1 MRDEELGFESI
12 WLKLETQ
19 LQEDQEIRRWSQHR
33 GYTGGT
39 PFRIDNISDDFVKV
53 EISTGIR
60 RIPKKDFEN
69 VYDVWDGY
77 IHGNIKRSEITD
89 MTWHST
95 YIISI
100 FHYLNV

>member
-1 MRDEELGFESI
+1 MEFESI
-12 WLKLETQ
+12 WLNLRMQ
-19 LQEDQEIRRWSQHR
+19 LREDQEIRRWSQLR

-69 VYDVWDGY
+69 VYDVWGEYLDG
-77 IHGNIKRSEITD
+77 KMLRSEIRD
-89 MTWHST
+89 MTRHST

-100 FHYLNV
+100 FYHLMR